1 MRPRPLLREELVA
14 ILINESRSEHR
25 RPSRRNDI
33 VIAAIRVFA
42 RQGYADA
49 SIQEVAAEAGVAPT
63 AVYYHFSGKED
74 LFDVA
79 LGRILETI
87 TTVVRSTR
95 GDTDPADADSLREV
109 IFAVWDWLDEHPDEC
124 QLLHYHLPGATPRAR
139 LMQQQFEEIHLQRAF
154 DYVIPD
160 SDAPLAGAT
169 VGRESPIAR
178 HANAA
183 LAVRTLLNLTLLI
196 HPLRTPDGPFRTI
209 PQRALREALSEVSVR
224 LVMRD

>member
-1 MRPRPLLREELVA
+1 MA
-14 ILINESRSEHR
+14 ILIDESRSEHR
-25 RPSRRNDI
+25 RRSRRNDI
-33 VIAAIRVFA
+33 VVAAIRVFA

-79 LGRILETI
+79 LGRILEMI

-95 GDTDPADADSLREV
+95 PDTDPAHAESLREV

-124 QLLHYHLPGATPRAR
+124 LLLHHHLPGATPRAR
-139 LMQQQFEEIHLQRAF
+139 LLQQQFEELHLQRAF
-154 DYVIPD
+154 DYVDPH
-160 SDAPLAGAT
+160 AGPPAT
-169 VGRESPIAR
+169 TTPQGRETPIAR
-178 HANAA
+178 HATAA

-196 HPLRTPDGPFRTI
+196 HPLRTPDGPFRNVS
-209 PQRALREALSEVSVR
+209 QQAMREALTEVSLR
-224 LVMRD
+224 LVIGG